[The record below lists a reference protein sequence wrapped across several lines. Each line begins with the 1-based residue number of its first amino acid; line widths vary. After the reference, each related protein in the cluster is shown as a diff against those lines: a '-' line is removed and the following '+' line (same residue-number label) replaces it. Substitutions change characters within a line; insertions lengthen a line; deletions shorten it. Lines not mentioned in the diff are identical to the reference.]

1 VTRTAK
7 ENPNVDANELRRLA
21 AEVDEEH
28 REAMRTATDDL
39 GELFLGDAARATAR
53 NRRAFLRGAGLGGA
67 TLTVGALSIALP
79 QLAESAAAQTSSSTT
94 AAAKTT
100 AAATTTTLPPKKPQ
114 TDDVA
119 ILAFAQSVELAAV
132 AVYGLAAPKISD
144 SAVAAVAAA
153 FAQHHRE
160 HAGALNG
167 LVSKSAPGKANA
179 ALVAKFTKLVST
191 ASTSNDVLKIAF
203 DLENAAAATYEAA
216 LGKLVGTDGAALV
229 ASILPIESRHAV
241 VLGQVLNLNLAD
253 YAPSVQDDG
262 DALTSSSYPIEG

>member
-79 QLAESAAAQTSSSTT
+79 QLVENAAAQTSSSTS
-94 AAAKTT
+94 AAATT
-100 AAATTTTLPPKKPQ
+100 VPATTTTLPPKKPQ
-114 TDDVA
+114 TDDIA

-132 AVYGLAAPKISD
+132 AVYGLAAPKITD

-153 FAQHHRE
+153 FAQHHLE

-167 LVSKSAPGKANA
+167 LVSKSAPGQANA
-179 ALVAKFTKLVST
+179 ALVAKFTKLVAA
-191 ASTSNDVLKIAF
+191 ASSSDAVLKVAF

-216 LGKLVGTDGAALV
+216 LGKLIGTDGAALA

-253 YAPSVQDDG
+253 YVPSVQDDG
-262 DALTSSSYPIEG
+262 DALSSSSYPIEG